1 MKVIFSEQKFQIID
15 GGIFSKKA
23 NEFLYAMICKG
34 FSLATAR
41 SYAYDL
47 IGLNRWTKSQ
57 NISWSKKFNQ
67 KHLQS
72 WMFYCQEQNL
82 KPRSINRRLAS
93 VRMFYRFCYGCQIP
107 HSAGVL
113 YSKGSNRS
121 SRRESRLGLFKIPQ
135 KSFLELHV
143 KVPRKVIDPLKPSDV
158 DSFLRDIRRYRDLAI
173 ILSRLLCG
181 LRSQEV
187 INLQKDDVD
196 FQQSQLRVMGKGKRE
211 RIVPMS
217 LRLMEIFE
225 KYLTYERPS
234 KCGAHFFVILQGCSL
249 GKVMTT
255 AGLRS
260 LFRYRRSVT
269 DVAKAKP
276 HQFRHTFASDL
287 ARAGVPITTIQ
298 RLLGH
303 ADPQTSEIYIELF
316 MEDIRA
322 EYEKAMV
329 RLGDRYAIPRA

>member
-1 MKVIFSEQKFQIID
+1 MRVVFYDQKFKIID
-15 GGIFSKKA
+15 GGIFYTKS
-23 NEFLYAMICKG
+23 NEFLEIMICKG
-34 FSLATAR
+34 FSQATAR

-47 IGLNRWTKSQ
+47 IGLSRWIKSQ
-57 NISWSKKFNQ
+57 NISWNRKFSQ
-67 KHLQS
+67 KNLQS
-72 WMFYCQEQNL
+72 WMFHCQEQNL
-82 KPRSINRRLAS
+82 EPRSINRRLAS
-93 VRMFYRFCYGCQIP
+93 VRMFYRFCYGCHVP

-113 YSKGSNRS
+113 YSKGSSRS

-143 KVPRKVIDPLKPSDV
+143 KVPRKIVDPLKPSDV
-158 DSFLRDIRRYRDLAI
+158 DSFLKDIRRYRDLAI
-173 ILSRLLCG
+173 VLSMLLCG

-187 INLQKDDVD
+187 INLRKDDID

-211 RIVPMS
+211 RLVPMS

-225 KYLTYERPS
+225 RYLTYERPS
-234 KCGAHFFVILQGCSL
+234 KCSEHFFVILQGSGL
-249 GKVMTT
+249 GKAMTT

-260 LFRYRRSVT
+260 LFRYRRNLT
-269 DVAKAKP
+269 DIPMAKP